1 MKIQEVSDSYRNQP
15 CERCGSRKR
24 VSKTWKENMDTFT
37 GTTVIEYSQII
48 CTNKACQEAFDKN
61 LLEETK
67 KREVLRKKKE
77 ANEITRRANSL
88 SQANKAR
95 KNKIKK

>member
-1 MKIQEVSDSYRNQP
+1 
-15 CERCGSRKR
+15 
-24 VSKTWKENMDTFT
+24 MDTFT

-95 KNKIKK
+95 KNKLKK